1 MKTFALLNLVSLSRI
16 FFATLALDEWVAL
29 MLPTQKERVLELVG
43 RARVSE
49 NFGEVIKVE
58 LAQKGAVVAV
68 LEVFG

>member
-1 MKTFALLNLVSLSRI
+1 
-16 FFATLALDEWVAL
+16 

-58 LAQKGAVVAV
+58 LAQIGAVVAV